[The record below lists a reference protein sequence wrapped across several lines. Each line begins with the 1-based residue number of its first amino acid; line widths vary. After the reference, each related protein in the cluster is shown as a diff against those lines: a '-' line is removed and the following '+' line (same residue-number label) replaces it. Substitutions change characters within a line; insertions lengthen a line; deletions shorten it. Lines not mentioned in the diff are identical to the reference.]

1 MALRTPPRAA
11 PLRGFFCFFIIF
23 FLIKAHTRRYR
34 SLIKNISLVL
44 WVNSVQADGELS
56 KT

>member
-11 PLRGFFCFFIIF
+11 PLRGFFIFLLF

-44 WVNSVQADGELS
+44 WVNFVQADGELS

>member
-11 PLRGFFCFFIIF
+11 PLRGFFIFLLFF

-34 SLIKNISLVL
+34 SLIKNISVVL
-44 WVNSVQADGELS
+44 WVNFVQADGELS